1 MPTPM
6 PFDQEIANV
15 ICDRIAEG
23 ESLRKICTSAELPS
37 RETVRKWLRED
48 EGFAGQ
54 YARAREEQADY
65 YADKII
71 EIADE
76 AEDPQKARVQIDAR
90 KWVASKLKPKVYG
103 DRIQQDVTINELDG
117 LTGSQL
123 DGRLAAVEAAIDAEA
138 RKTAAADGE
147 EQAPEER

>member
-1 MPTPM
+1 M

-15 ICDRIAEG
+15 ICDKLAEG
-23 ESLRKICTSAELPS
+23 KSLRSICESADLPS

-54 YARAREEQADY
+54 YARAREEQADF

-76 AEDPQKARVQIDAR
+76 AKDPQKARVQIDAR

-103 DRIQQDVTINELDG
+103 DRIQQDLTFNELDG
-117 LTGSQL
+117 LTGAQI
-123 DGRLAAVEAAIDAEA
+123 DGRLAAIEAAISAETGEA
-138 RKTAAADGE
+138 GSTDGE
-147 EQAPEER
+147 KSAAKEE